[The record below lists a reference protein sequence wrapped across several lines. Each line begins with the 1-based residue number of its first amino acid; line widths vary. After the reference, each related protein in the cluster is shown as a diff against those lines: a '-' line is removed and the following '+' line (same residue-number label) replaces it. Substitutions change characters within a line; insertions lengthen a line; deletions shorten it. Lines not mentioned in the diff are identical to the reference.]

1 MFRNNRTMTYAMMG
15 IVGVALALA
24 FGFNPAFLLVL
35 AICPLMMFF
44 MMRSM
49 GNMGGHDHSTR
60 NNDQDRNDQDRNDQ
74 DRDQNRNRDD
84 RDTHAGR

>member
-1 MFRNNRTMTYAMMG
+1 MFRNNRTMTYVMIG
-15 IVGVALALA
+15 IAGVALALA

-49 GNMGGHDHSTR
+49 GNMGGDNHGSHDHGSRDT
-60 NNDQDRNDQDRNDQ
+60 
-74 DRDQNRNRDD
+74 DRDSDD
-84 RDTHAGR
+84 RVDRDANTGR

>member
-1 MFRNNRTMTYAMMG
+1 MFRNNRTMTYVMIG
-15 IVGVALALA
+15 IAGVALALA

-49 GNMGGHDHSTR
+49 GNMGNMGKRDGDDHGSRDT
-60 NNDQDRNDQDRNDQ
+60 
-74 DRDQNRNRDD
+74 DRDSDDRVNRDAIT
-84 RDTHAGR
+84 RR

>member
-1 MFRNNRTMTYAMMG
+1 MFRNNRTMTYVMIG
-15 IVGVALALA
+15 IVGVAIALA

-49 GNMGGHDHSTR
+49 GNMGGQHHGSRDT
-60 NNDQDRNDQDRNDQ
+60 
-74 DRDQNRNRDD
+74 DRDSDD
-84 RDTHAGR
+84 RVDRDANTGR

>member
-1 MFRNNRTMTYAMMG
+1 MFRNNRTMTYVMIG

-24 FGFNPAFLLVL
+24 FGFNPAFLVVL

-49 GNMGGHDHSTR
+49 GSTGGHDHGSHDHGSHDT
-60 NNDQDRNDQDRNDQ
+60 
-74 DRDQNRNRDD
+74 DRDSDD
-84 RDTHAGR
+84 RVDRDVNTGR

>member
-1 MFRNNRTMTYAMMG
+1 MFRNNRTMTYAMIG
-15 IVGVALALA
+15 IVGLALALA

-49 GNMGGHDHSTR
+49 GNMDGHDHSSRDT
-60 NNDQDRNDQDRNDQ
+60 DQDQE
-74 DRDQNRNRDD
+74 DRDRDD
-84 RDTHAGR
+84 GDAKAGR

>member
-1 MFRNNRTMTYAMMG
+1 MFRNNRTMTYVMIG
-15 IVGVALALA
+15 IAGVALALA

-49 GNMGGHDHSTR
+49 GNMGGDNHGSHDHGSHDHGSRDT
-60 NNDQDRNDQDRNDQ
+60 
-74 DRDQNRNRDD
+74 DRDSDD
-84 RDTHAGR
+84 RVDRDANTGR

>member
-1 MFRNNRTMTYAMMG
+1 MFRNNRTMTYVMIG
-15 IVGVALALA
+15 VVGVAIALA

-49 GNMGGHDHSTR
+49 GNMGGDDHASEI
-60 NNDQDRNDQDRNDQ
+60 
-74 DRDQNRNRDD
+74 
-84 RDTHAGR
+84 GRASCRERVCLAV

>member
-1 MFRNNRTMTYAMMG
+1 MFRKNRTMTYVMIG
-15 IVGVALALA
+15 IAGLALALA

-49 GNMGGHDHSTR
+49 GNMGNMGKRDGDDHGSRDT
-60 NNDQDRNDQDRNDQ
+60 
-74 DRDQNRNRDD
+74 DRDSDDRVNRDANT
-84 RDTHAGR
+84 RR

>member
-1 MFRNNRTMTYAMMG
+1 MFRNNRTMTYVVIG

-49 GNMGGHDHSTR
+49 GNMGGHDHGSRDT
-60 NNDQDRNDQDRNDQ
+60 
-74 DRDQNRNRDD
+74 DRDSDD
-84 RDTHAGR
+84 RVDRDANTGR

>member
-1 MFRNNRTMTYAMMG
+1 MFRNNRTMTYVMIG

-49 GNMGGHDHSTR
+49 GNMGGHDHSSR
-60 NNDQDRNDQDRNDQ
+60 DN
-74 DRDQNRNRDD
+74 DRDRDD
-84 RDTHAGR
+84 RNRNDRDAKAGR

>member
-1 MFRNNRTMTYAMMG
+1 MFRNNRTMTYVMIG
-15 IVGVALALA
+15 LVGVALALA

-49 GNMGGHDHSTR
+49 GNMGGHGHGSDDHESRDT
-60 NNDQDRNDQDRNDQ
+60 
-74 DRDQNRNRDD
+74 DRDSDD
-84 RDTHAGR
+84 RVDRDVNTGR

>member
-1 MFRNNRTMTYAMMG
+1 MFRKNRTMTYLMIG
-15 IVGVALALA
+15 IAGLGVALA

-49 GNMGGHDHSTR
+49 GNMGGHDHGSGGTGHDHGSR
-60 NNDQDRNDQDRNDQ
+60 HP
-74 DRDQNRNRDD
+74 DRDSDDRVNRD
-84 RDTHAGR
+84 TNTGR

>member
-1 MFRNNRTMTYAMMG
+1 MFRNNRTMTYVMIG

-49 GNMGGHDHSTR
+49 GNMGGHGNES
-60 NNDQDRNDQDRNDQ
+60 QDLGSHDT
-74 DRDQNRNRDD
+74 DRDSDD
-84 RDTHAGR
+84 RVDRDANSGR

>member
-1 MFRNNRTMTYAMMG
+1 MFRNNRTMSYLMIG
-15 IVGVALALA
+15 IVAVAVALA

-49 GNMGGHDHSTR
+49 GSMGGQDRASH
-60 NNDQDRNDQDRNDQ
+60 NNDRDG
-74 DRDQNRNRDD
+74 DRDRDD
-84 RDTHAGR
+84 PDVKVGL

>member
-1 MFRNNRTMTYAMMG
+1 MFRNNRTMTYVMIG
-15 IVGVALALA
+15 IAGVALALA

-49 GNMGGHDHSTR
+49 GGMGRMDGHDHGSRDTNR
-60 NNDQDRNDQDRNDQ
+60 DSDDRV
-74 DRDQNRNRDD
+74 DRDAN
-84 RDTHAGR
+84 TGR